1 MFKKIL
7 LYYKKFI
14 KNILKLS
21 YETINNRNAELNK
34 FLRSLIIPVTFVVLL
49 WAIHF
54 SQTIFNLPFAH
65 YGILPRKISG
75 LVGIL
80 SAPLVHANYSHL
92 ISNTPTLLI
101 LSVAVMYFYP
111 TSSLKALTSIYFL
124 TNIFVWLFAR
134 QVYHVGASG
143 IIYGLLGFLFFS
155 GVFRRDNRSIALS
168 LLVTFIYGGLI
179 WGILPGL
186 KGISWESH
194 LFGGIS
200 GVIVSFVFRKDD
212 PYIRYEWEEE
222 EETEGDEN

>member
-65 YGILPRKISG
+65 YGILPRKLSG

-111 TSSLKALTSIYFL
+111 TLSLKALT
-124 TNIFVWLFAR
+124 
-134 QVYHVGASG
+134 
-143 IIYGLLGFLFFS
+143 
-155 GVFRRDNRSIALS
+155 SIALS

-222 EETEGDEN
+222 EETEGDEC

>member
-1 MFKKIL
+1 M
-7 LYYKKFI
+7 
-14 KNILKLS
+14 S

-65 YGILPRKISG
+65 YGILPRKLSG

-111 TSSLKALTSIYFL
+111 TLSLKEFQDTRSQF
-124 TNIFVWLFAR
+124 
-134 QVYHVGASG
+134 
-143 IIYGLLGFLFFS
+143 LGFRLFKHVLRI
-155 GVFRRDNRSIALS
+155 GE
-168 LLVTFIYGGLI
+168 
-179 WGILPGL
+179 WP
-186 KGISWESH
+186 
-194 LFGGIS
+194 
-200 GVIVSFVFRKDD
+200 KDVAASK
-212 PYIRYEWEEE
+212 
-222 EETEGDEN
+222 